1 MKTHHVLL
9 YKFKPGIDRIDEHLE
24 VIRAFRGTTEG
35 LIDLQCGRSLC
46 DGTAFTHG
54 FIMTFDS
61 SQSLEHYNQSEA
73 HDSLVTHFKDNIED
87 KLVYD
92 FCST

>member
-9 YKFKPGIDRIDEHLE
+9 YRFKPGVDRIDEHLE
-24 VIRAFRGTTEG
+24 VIRSFRDTTEG

-46 DGTAFTHG
+46 DATTFTHG
-54 FIMTFDS
+54 FIMTFES
-61 SQSLEHYNQSEA
+61 PQKLEQYNQSEA
-73 HDSLVTHFKDNIED
+73 HDRLVNHFKEDMED